1 MMGTA
6 MVARP
11 LLVHRNKGK
20 LEHMTAPDE
29 HAIREAFRTQAAFCV
44 ASGSPLTGEV
54 CAALAERMDRKTR
67 TGAAILDWAGD
78 PMADALMMRI
88 TGGLNAL
95 ARSGGDPALS
105 ALYHSRSGDFPG
117 QISRVL
123 AEWDD
128 WLLPWLDGPP
138 QTNEVARAGA
148 LWPGIMAVA
157 ARFGPNVEL
166 LELGASAG
174 LNLNLDRFG
183 YVLGGVAAGDPA
195 SGVQLRPDWHGKPPV
210 FAPVA
215 VTSRAGVD
223 QNPLDVSKP
232 EVVERLMAFVWPDQD
247 ARVAR
252 ISAAIALAQAN
263 PSPITKADAAD
274 WLEDRLARP
283 QSKGVTRIVYHSIVL
298 QYVTP
303 EGRARIG
310 AAMQRAGASA
320 TEERPLAWL
329 SYEFASVAPAAEL
342 RLTLWPDGENRLLG
356 QAHPHGAVIDWVG

>member
-1 MMGTA
+1 

-20 LEHMTAPDE
+20 LGQMMAPDE
-29 HAIREAFRTQAAFCV
+29 NAIREAFRTQASFCL

-54 CAALAERMDRKTR
+54 CAALAERMDHKTR
-67 TGAAILDWAGD
+67 TGAAILDWSGS

-95 ARSGGDPALS
+95 ARSGADPALS
-105 ALYHSRSGDFPG
+105 ALYRSRSGNFPA

-123 AEWDD
+123 SEWDD

-157 ARFGPNVEL
+157 ARFGPDVDL

-183 YVLGGVAAGDPA
+183 YVLGGGIAGDQE
-195 SGVQLRPDWHGKPPV
+195 SGVQLAPEWHGKSPV
-210 FAPVA
+210 FAPVN
-215 VTSRAGVD
+215 VVSRAGVD
-223 QNPLDVSKP
+223 QNPLDVSNPK
-232 EVVERLMAFVWPDQD
+232 VVERLMAYVWPDQD

-263 PSPITKADAAD
+263 PPPVARADAAN
-274 WLEDRLARP
+274 WLEDRLAEP
-283 QSKGVTRIVYHSIVL
+283 QPEGVARIVYHSIML
-298 QYVTP
+298 QYVAP
-303 EGRARIG
+303 EGRARI
-310 AAMQRAGASA
+310 ASA
-320 TEERPLAWL
+320 MERTGADATERRPLAWL
-329 SYEFASVAPAAEL
+329 SYEFPSVAPKAEL
-342 RLTLWPDGENRLLG
+342 RLTLWPGGETRLLG
-356 QAHPHGAVIDWVG
+356 HAHPHGAVIEWAG

>member
-1 MMGTA
+1 
-6 MVARP
+6 
-11 LLVHRNKGK
+11 
-20 LEHMTAPDE
+20 MTVPDE
-29 HAIREAFRTQAAFCV
+29 NAIREAFRTQASFCL

-54 CAALAERMDRKTR
+54 CTALAERMDRKTR
-67 TGAAILDWAGD
+67 TGAAILDWPGN

-95 ARSGGDPALS
+95 ARSGGDPKLS
-105 ALYHSRSGDFPG
+105 ALYHARSGDFPSH
-117 QISRVL
+117 ISRVL

-183 YVLGGVAAGDPA
+183 YFLGGVSAGDPD
-195 SGVQLRPDWHGKPPV
+195 SGVQLKPDWHGKSPA
-210 FAPVA
+210 FAPVTI
-215 VTSRAGVD
+215 VSRAGVD

-263 PSPITKADAAD
+263 PPPIAKADAAD
-274 WLEDRLARP
+274 WLEDRLAQP
-283 QSKGVTRIVYHSIVL
+283 QLPGVTRVVYHSIVL
-298 QYVTP
+298 QYVAP
-303 EGRARIG
+303 ESRARIT
-310 AAMQRAGASA
+310 AAMERAGASA
-320 TEERPLAWL
+320 TEGRPLAWL
-329 SYEFASVAPAAEL
+329 SYEFASVAPTAEL
-342 RLTLWPDGENRLLG
+342 RLTLWPEGENRLLG
-356 QAHPHGAVIDWVG
+356 HVHPHGALVDWTG

>member
-1 MMGTA
+1 
-6 MVARP
+6 
-11 LLVHRNKGK
+11 
-20 LEHMTAPDE
+20 MTAVE
-29 HAIREAFRTQAAFCV
+29 ENAIRDAFRMQASFCI

-67 TGAAILDWAGD
+67 TGAAILDWQGD

-95 ARSGGDPALS
+95 ARSGADPALS
-105 ALYHSRSGDFPG
+105 DLYHARSGDVAG

-148 LWPGIMAVA
+148 LWPGIMTVA

-183 YVLGGVAAGDPA
+183 YALGPVSAGDPE
-195 SGVQLRPDWHGKPPV
+195 SGVQLKPDWQGKPPV
-210 FAPVA
+210 FAPVS
-215 VTSRAGVD
+215 VVSRAGVD

-247 ARVAR
+247 ARVER
-252 ISAAIALAQAN
+252 ISAAIALAQKH
-263 PSPITKADAAD
+263 PPPITRADAAD
-274 WLEDRLARP
+274 WLEDRLAQP
-283 QSKGVTRIVYHSIVL
+283 QLPGVTRLVYHSIVL
-298 QYVTP
+298 QYVAP
-303 EGRARIG
+303 ESRARIT
-310 AAMQRAGASA
+310 AAMERAGASA
-320 TEERPLAWL
+320 TGERPLAWL
-329 SYEFASVAPAAEL
+329 SYEFPSVAPAAEL
-342 RLTLWPDGENRLLG
+342 RLSLWPGGENRLLG
-356 QAHPHGAVIDWVG
+356 HVHPHGAVVDWAG